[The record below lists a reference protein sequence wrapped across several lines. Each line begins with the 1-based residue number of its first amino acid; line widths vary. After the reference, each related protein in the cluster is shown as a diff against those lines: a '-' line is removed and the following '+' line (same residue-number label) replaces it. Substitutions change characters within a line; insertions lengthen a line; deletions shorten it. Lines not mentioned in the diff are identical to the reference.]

1 MLKIQREKN
10 EPLYSEIAGS
20 LAVRA
25 EPITLRHIDTKK
37 PVWWVGPQV
46 RSIGQGTGQ
55 DNS

>member
-20 LAVRA
+20 IAVRA